1 VRKRDLER
9 FEKELTEQR
18 EQLASQQ
25 GALGDAARRSQRDS
39 SGELSAYTFH
49 MADLGTDAMERE
61 QSFLLASKL
70 RRTLAEIDEALRR
83 VKEGG
88 FGDCELCGKPIEPKR
103 LRALPYARHC
113 LACQEVEDRRDEP
126 GGGAG
131 RP

>member
-9 FEKELTEQR
+9 FEKELAEQR
-18 EQLASQQ
+18 ERLASQQ
-25 GALGDAARRSQRDS
+25 GQLGDAARHSQRDS
-39 SGELSAYTFH
+39 SGELSAYTYH

-83 VKEGG
+83 IKEGG

-113 LACQEVEDRRDEP
+113 LACQETEDRRGEP
-126 GGGAG
+126 GSGAG
-131 RP
+131 HP